1 MASFGEYIAARR
13 KTLKLTRKDMA
24 AQIKKGDGTHI
35 SNTYLL
41 DVEKG
46 QCRPPSDQMIEQIGA
61 ILNVPVEVLLLSCG
75 TDAGRSQTGRGTG
88 RTNSCS
94 LSSISA
100 RDQGVPWEEEETLV
114 TGDLTH

>member
-1 MASFGEYIAARR
+1 MASLGEYITARR

-46 QCRPPSDQMIEQIGA
+46 KCRPPSDKIIQQIGI
-61 ILNVPVEVLLLSCG
+61 ILGIPLDVLYFHAERMPADRKQD
-75 TDAGRSQTGRGTG
+75 DAS
-88 RTNSCS
+88 
-94 LSSISA
+94 
-100 RDQGVPWEEEETLV
+100 EERILAAYQAFRRE
-114 TGDLTH
+114 

>member
-13 KTLKLTRKDMA
+13 KALKLTRKDMA

-46 QCRPPSDQMIEQIGA
+46 RCRPPSDQMIEQIGA
-61 ILNVPVEVLLLSCG
+61 ILNVPVEVLYFHAERMPADLKQDEAPEERIVAAFQAFRREIRASSG
-75 TDAGRSQTGRGTG
+75 KKKKRS
-88 RTNSCS
+88 
-94 LSSISA
+94 
-100 RDQGVPWEEEETLV
+100 
-114 TGDLTH
+114 